1 MPLYFIPQAP
11 ASSESAPLSKVRSSS
26 RTIGKALQLKSWV
39 FWLAALLCVAAAM
52 YWGLIASDRYV
63 SEAHVI
69 IQQIDSPAGKGLDI
83 SSMIGMSGGS
93 TRADQ
98 MFLRDHLL
106 SVDMLAK
113 LDSQLGLREHF
124 SDRRYDML
132 SRLWSQDI
140 SQEWFHSYYLRRIG
154 VALDENAGVLI
165 VRAEAFTPEKAHE
178 IASLLVEE
186 GERYMNQMA
195 HRLAQEQVTFIEKQ
209 VEQTSERVIKARQAV
224 LTFQNERNLV
234 SPQGTAEALFAI
246 VSQLEGRLI
255 ELKTQRDALLGYQQA
270 QSPAV
275 VDLDLQIAAVNK
287 QIAREQ
293 ARLTSSQRQTLN
305 RIVEEYQRLEMNA
318 EFAREMYK
326 AGLTA
331 LEKQRVEA
339 GRMLKM
345 VSVLQYPTH
354 PQYPLEPRRT
364 YNSAV
369 FILSTLLVA
378 GILTLLKV
386 IVRDHRD

>member
-1 MPLYFIPQAP
+1 
-11 ASSESAPLSKVRSSS
+11 
-26 RTIGKALQLKSWV
+26 
-39 FWLAALLCVAAAM
+39 
-52 YWGLIASDRYV
+52 
-63 SEAHVI
+63 
-69 IQQIDSPAGKGLDI
+69 
-83 SSMIGMSGGS
+83 
-93 TRADQ
+93 
-98 MFLRDHLL
+98 
-106 SVDMLAK
+106 
-113 LDSQLGLREHF
+113 
-124 SDRRYDML
+124 
-132 SRLWSQDI
+132 
-140 SQEWFHSYYLRRIG
+140 
-154 VALDENAGVLI
+154 
-165 VRAEAFTPEKAHE
+165 
-178 IASLLVEE
+178 
-186 GERYMNQMA
+186 MA
-195 HRLAQEQVTFIEKQ
+195 FIEKQ

-234 SPQGTAEALFAI
+234 SPQGTADALFGI
-246 VSQLEGRLI
+246 ISQLEGQLI
-255 ELKTQRDALLGYQQA
+255 ALKTQRDSLLGYQQA

-345 VSVLQYPTH
+345 VSVLQHPTH

-364 YNSAV
+364 YNTTV

-386 IVRDHRD
+386 IIRDHRD